1 MAWLCVFYM
10 LALNTIRACVRENMI
25 FFKNKNKFAIEII
38 LTWIYRTSIVLGTAI
53 PLILFLIWDAVIL
66 GTIPSLSSTDNFA
79 DPLEQLRSNNG
90 IVGVR

>member
-1 MAWLCVFYM
+1 MIVCVLYVGTEHNTRLCEGKYD
-10 LALNTIRACVRENMI
+10 
-25 FFKNKNKFAIEII
+25 FFFFNKNKFAIEII

>member
-1 MAWLCVFYM
+1 MIVCVLYVGTEHNTRLCEGKYD
-10 LALNTIRACVRENMI
+10 
-25 FFKNKNKFAIEII
+25 FFFNKNKFAIEII